1 MHIGFFR
8 PNCYPR
14 PNTWPSTADRD
25 CCNSGTCL
33 CHNRL
38 CWKPPSYSHPRRDC
52 SNFWTIRYCTRDQNA
67 SRAWICLC
75 KVRLS
80 HFLIG
85 TYYENPRLTSSFVL
99 SGSTLTK
106 VQPMPLYSFKAPTLV
121 VALSRSVSAFAHC
134 MFLLCTHSLCFV
146 ALVG

>member
-1 MHIGFFR
+1 VHIGYFR

-52 SNFWTIRYCTRDQNA
+52 ANFWTIRYCTRDQNA
-67 SRAWICLC
+67 SRPRICLC

-80 HFLIG
+80 HFVIR
-85 TYYENPRLTSSFVL
+85 TYYRTLDSRHLSFYQARHSRRCSQCHCTASRRQHCWSPCQGQYQALCIACFFFYSVL
-99 SGSTLTK
+99 MLS
-106 VQPMPLYSFKAPTLV
+106 PL
-121 VALSRSVSAFAHC
+121 
-134 MFLLCTHSLCFV
+134 
-146 ALVG
+146 